1 MSKNTFK
8 ILDNLGQELVEAGL
22 ISADQLAVVQETQK
36 TLAETS
42 VTYLFARVFS
52 TANRYLNF

>member
-36 TLAETS
+36 NLGGNLGHILIRKGFLDREQI
-42 VTYLFARVFS
+42 FDF
-52 TANRYLNF
+52 